1 MKKEGDCLASKMNLL
16 LETQRNVHVLYAFE
30 GAGNYMKQLLD
41 YINEG
46 IHAGDYVLVVENERL
61 TRELTQHMK
70 KRYTE
75 KQLAMVKFV
84 NSLHFYWST
93 GSYHP
98 PAIHDYFTKTVAPY
112 IENNLSFRSWAHV
125 EWESVKEPLFLI
137 EDFEKIADRAVDE
150 YEFPLICAY
159 EKKKMPLHLTESLMK
174 THPYVL
180 LEDEFIASPQYQSA
194 PRQV

>member
-1 MKKEGDCLASKMNLL
+1 MKNKMDQL
-16 LETQRNVHVLYAFE
+16 LESQRNVHVLYAFDGTE
-30 GAGNYMKQLLD
+30 NYTKQLLN

-46 IHAGDYVLVVENERL
+46 IHAGDYILIVENERM
-61 TRELTQHMK
+61 TRELKQHMGK
-70 KRYTE
+70 EHTE
-75 KQLAMVKFV
+75 KQLEKVHFV
-84 NSLHFYWST
+84 NSLHFYWSS

-150 YEFPLICAY
+150 YNFPLVCAY
-159 EKKKMPLHLTESLMK
+159 EKKKMPHHLTKSLME

-180 LEDEFIASPQYQSA
+180 LEDELIASPQYQSVSSQA
-194 PRQV
+194 